1 MHSCAGQAFSV
12 VAGGRTATAAG
23 FVPDDSDLGGRI
35 VLDFGPFDWVE
46 EAEPVIGHPH
56 DPFKRIDVLA
66 SGRHVVVSY
75 GGEVLADSRRPMALF
90 ETYLPTRWYL
100 PADDVRLE
108 VGNKLSFMGIF
119 QNIIVQQLPVS
130 VFKMAIVNHW
140 QGQGSY
146 LSEVRILTPDRQQAV
161 VVSQPTP
168 FEIASGGYAD
178 NISFFVNI
186 TFPVSGRYVVQTLID
201 SNLFQEQMLFVS
213 DVGEAELVGAS
224 EAVN

>member
-1 MHSCAGQAFSV
+1 MSS
-12 VAGGRTATAAG
+12 T
-23 FVPDDSDLGGRI
+23 
-35 VLDFGPFDWVE
+35 
-46 EAEPVIGHPH
+46 EPTT
-56 DPFKRIDVLA
+56 KNLKLL
-66 SGRHVVVSY
+66 Y
-75 GGEVLADSRRPMALF
+75 TLF
-90 ETYLPTRWYL
+90 C
-100 PADDVRLE
+100 DDVRLE

-168 FEIASGGYAD
+168 FEIATGGYAD
-178 NISFFVNI
+178 NISFFVNV

-201 SNLFQEQMLFVS
+201 SNLFEEQMLFVS

>member
-1 MHSCAGQAFSV
+1 MSS
-12 VAGGRTATAAG
+12 
-23 FVPDDSDLGGRI
+23 
-35 VLDFGPFDWVE
+35 
-46 EAEPVIGHPH
+46 AEPTT
-56 DPFKRIDVLA
+56 KNLKLL
-66 SGRHVVVSY
+66 Y
-75 GGEVLADSRRPMALF
+75 TLF
-90 ETYLPTRWYL
+90 C
-100 PADDVRLE
+100 DDVRLE

-119 QNIIVQQLPVS
+119 HNIIVQQLPVS

-146 LSEVRILTPDRQQAV
+146 LSEVRILTPDRQHAV

-168 FEIASGGYAD
+168 FEIATGGYAD
-178 NISFFVNI
+178 NISFFVNV

-201 SNLFQEQMLFVS
+201 SNLFEEQMLFVS